1 MEKLTSKH
9 FIFFIIGITGSA
21 LLNYPSLFINFGGR
35 DTWIFTIISS
45 LIFLFFSIYIFLIIK
60 KIKNYD
66 FVSVCY
72 FSLGKFFGRI
82 FLVIFSTVLVLVC
95 IEAASVSSSTIHANI
110 FLDTPVWYSLIFFI
124 ISAFLISKNRFSS
137 MLIIIVVSVSIIIVI
152 ELLIGIFTI
161 HYVDLT
167 ALLPILYDKTII
179 DYTLCTLTQ
188 LGSLSSF
195 FILLPL
201 LGKIDDK
208 ININKY
214 SLITLI
220 LLFIALVWFIVNI
233 ITTLGP
239 YRSSNVFFPQYIQ
252 AQRISLG
259 GFIENGEL
267 FIIITSILFSII
279 KYIIT
284 IFILYSL
291 WKDKIK
297 SKNLF
302 IGIISFGI
310 FIASY
315 FISKNI
321 YSMFSQLINYQIL
334 LMIVLLICPIIIYS
348 IYWLKIT
355 MKKYLYK

>member
-1 MEKLTSKH
+1 MEKLTSRH
-9 FIFFIIGITGSA
+9 FIFFIIGITAAS

-45 LIFLFFSIYIFLIIK
+45 MIFLFFCIYIFFIIK
-60 KIKNYD
+60 KTQNYD

-72 FSLGKFFGRI
+72 STLGKFLGKI

-95 IEAASVSSSTIHANI
+95 IETTSISSSAIHANV

-124 ISAFLISKNRFSS
+124 ISTFLISKNRFSS
-137 MLIIIVVSVSIIIVI
+137 ILIITVVSISIIIII
-152 ELLIGIFTI
+152 ELFIGIFTI
-161 HYVDLT
+161 PYVDLT
-167 ALLPILYDKTII
+167 ALLPMLYEKTIT

-201 LGKIDDK
+201 LVRIDDK
-208 ININKY
+208 VNLNKY
-214 SLITLI
+214 SLITLL
-220 LLFIALVWFIVNI
+220 LLFVSLVWFIINV

-239 YRSSNVFFPQYIQ
+239 YRSSNIFFPQYIQ

-291 WKDKIK
+291 WQDKIK
-297 SKNLF
+297 NKNLF

-334 LMIVLLICPIIIYS
+334 LIIVLLICPIIIYS
-348 IYWLKIT
+348 IYGLKTI
-355 MKKYLYK
+355 MKKNLKK